1 MRAVWYDAD
10 MKRPLRAGSPSDH
23 RPSWLP
29 QGIGASCA
37 GMSLIEILIA
47 TFILVMAALPMLG
60 VIGSGAADTDV
71 LRASLFAQTSAA
83 GILDAA
89 LDALPFEALVRADG
103 MVPDLDGKN
112 PEPGVGKVITIADPN
127 RLAQGKAFL
136 NLIGGQPEDGL
147 TRGTLTDERGLSY
160 RVKLFVFPVP
170 AVVSA
175 SDSDG
180 AALRFGFLPRP
191 LYEQANDATGKSAWY
206 SQDQFVRPGV
216 ARPYD
221 LPVEPVIRRASELG
235 VPVGTEPRFP
245 HCCLKKL
252 LLRIQWDP
260 RKGGERSLE
269 LMTLKAAL
277 E

>member
-1 MRAVWYDAD
+1 MIRQPRVA
-10 MKRPLRAGSPSDH
+10 L
-23 RPSWLP
+23 
-29 QGIGASCA
+29 
-37 GMSLIEILIA
+37 SLIEILIA
-47 TFILVMAALPMLG
+47 TFILAMAALPMLG

-71 LRASLFAQTSAA
+71 LRSTLFAQTSAS

-89 LDALPFEALVRADG
+89 LDALPFESLVRSG
-103 MVPDLDGKN
+103 EMVPDLDGKN
-112 PEPGVGKVITIADPN
+112 PEPGVGKIITVSDPN
-127 RLAQGKAFL
+127 RAAQGKAFL
-136 NLIGGQPEDGL
+136 NLIGGSADDGL
-147 TRGTLTDERGLSY
+147 ARGTLRDERGGTY

-180 AALRFGFLPRP
+180 SALRFAFLPRP
-191 LYEQANDATGKSAWY
+191 AYEQANDASGKPAWY
-206 SQDQFVRPGV
+206 SQELFVRPGV

-221 LPVEPVIRRASELG
+221 LPVEPVIRRAAELG
-235 VPVGTEPRFP
+235 VPAGTEPRFP

-269 LMTLKAAL
+269 LMTIKAAL

>member
-1 MRAVWYDAD
+1 
-10 MKRPLRAGSPSDH
+10 
-23 RPSWLP
+23 
-29 QGIGASCA
+29 
-37 GMSLIEILIA
+37 MSLIEILVA
-47 TFILVMAALPMLG
+47 TFILVMAGIPMLG

-71 LRASLFAQTSAA
+71 LRSTLFAQTSAS

-89 LDALPFEALVRADG
+89 LDALPFEALVRSG
-103 MVPDLDGKN
+103 EPVPDLDGKN
-112 PEPGVGKVITIADPN
+112 PEPGVGKVIAVADPN
-127 RLAQGKAFL
+127 RAAQAKAFL
-136 NLIGGQPEDGL
+136 SLIGGSPDDGL
-147 TRGTLTDERGLSY
+147 ARGTLRDERGFTY

-180 AALRFGFLPRP
+180 SVLRFGFLPRP
-191 LYEQANDATGKSAWY
+191 LYEQAVDASGKPAWY
-206 SQDQFVRPGV
+206 SQEMFVRPGV

-221 LPVEPVIRRASELG
+221 MPVEPVVRRASELG
-235 VPVGTEPRFP
+235 VPVGNEPQVP